1 MPEMPEVETI
11 ARRLRGVLPG
21 KRIEAVTLSGLPLR
35 RPIAVDFAAAL
46 RGRTVR
52 EIHRR
57 GKYLIAELD
66 PLAYWVIHLGMTG
79 RLIYASAPSQYPRH
93 THAVIRFSDSTELQY
108 SDHRRFGLLCTH
120 PVATLAEVP
129 ELKSLGKDPLE
140 RGFGTRWMKPLLRN
154 SRQEIKSF
162 LLDQRRIAGIGN
174 IYACEALFHAGIRP
188 SRRCHTL
195 RDSEIDRLASAVR
208 KVLRAAIRHRGTSFS
223 DYIDSDGLPGTH
235 QTFLQ
240 VFQREGEACRRC
252 GSRIRRLRQGN
263 RSSFYCS
270 RCQR

>member
-11 ARRLRGVLPG
+11 ARRLREVVLG
-21 KRIEAVTLSGLPLR
+21 KRIEAVTLSGFPLR
-35 RPIAVDFAAAL
+35 RPIASDFAAAL

-52 EIHRR
+52 QIHRR

-66 PLAYWVIHLGMTG
+66 PHAFWVIHLGMSG
-79 RLIYASAPSQYPRH
+79 RLVFAQVPVECPRH

-108 SDHRRFGLLCTH
+108 SDHRRFGLLCAH
-120 PVATLAEVP
+120 PVATLAEIP

-140 RGFGTRWMKPLLRN
+140 PGFGTRWMKPLLRN

-188 SRRCHTL
+188 SRRCNTL
-195 RDSEIDRLASAVR
+195 RDREIERLAASVR

-223 DYIDSDGLPGTH
+223 DYIDSNGLPGNH
-235 QTFLQ
+235 QSFLQ
-240 VFQREGEACRRC
+240 VFQRDGEVCRRC

-263 RSSFYCS
+263 RSSFYCP